1 MAERA
6 LPGRNELRWWPAM
19 PSDVPGSGVLE
30 FAANAAH
37 ARAAHYRDRAARLRE
52 MAEAE
57 PIGRLRERATAGAP
71 QSRDRTGR
79 DERARPTV
87 GVA

>member
-19 PSDVPGSGVLE
+19 PSDV
-30 FAANAAH
+30 
-37 ARAAHYRDRAARLRE
+37 RLRE

-57 PIGRLRERATAGAP
+57 PIGRLRERLADIARQYEALATALP
-71 QSRDRTGR
+71 FNRSR
-79 DERARPTV
+79 A
-87 GVA
+87 